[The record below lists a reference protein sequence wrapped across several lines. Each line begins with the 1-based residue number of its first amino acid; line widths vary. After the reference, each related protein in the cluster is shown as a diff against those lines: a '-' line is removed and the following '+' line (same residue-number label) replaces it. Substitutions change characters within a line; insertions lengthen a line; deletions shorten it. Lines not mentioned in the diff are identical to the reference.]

1 MRPGTDSLDITRLTA
16 NRQRPDRE
24 MSPDVRDDASA
35 DYRAEFAS
43 RFTSAMRAKSALNPR
58 SLRVYDVVDVFA
70 DSGEFLF
77 RGTVEARDE
86 TGHVQVRHLT
96 DSESRRTALKIV
108 RIENC
113 RYADAMSPPATL
125 RQWEADRGVE
135 TSVPPY

>member
-24 MSPDVRDDASA
+24 ASSDVQDGASA

-43 RFTSAMRAKSALNPR
+43 RFTSEMRAKSALNPR

-86 TGHVQVRHLT
+86 TGRVQVRHLT
-96 DSESRRTALKIV
+96 DGESRRTALKIV